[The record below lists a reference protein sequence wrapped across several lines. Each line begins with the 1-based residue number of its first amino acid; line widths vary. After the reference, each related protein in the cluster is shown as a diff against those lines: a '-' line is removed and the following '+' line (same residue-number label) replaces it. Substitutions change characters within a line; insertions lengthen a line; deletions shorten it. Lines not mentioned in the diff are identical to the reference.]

1 MPKRINLTAGIL
13 ALFVFFCQADIAW
26 ESGQSTGDPTTLD
39 EYHFVARGKMSRDRD
54 LNPQR
59 IAGMDNNGRILIS
72 CLEAKTAEQL
82 QASGISC
89 LRSQLELLAD
99 WKLLEYDRKEKTY
112 RTTIHVYGTERAA
125 AIRQK
130 VGVTVEQLAEE
141 LRADLDSL
149 RSHLEGIDSRKSI
162 FAILYAYVLHSYA
175 MEQFGDEIYR
185 KPQLSAESPFW
196 NGYAWAIFPKR
207 RFPVG
212 VSVMPVDDTRVF
224 RIAAVALEAPD
235 FQQFMP
241 LVEDVVADSRAD
253 DPDVLKSFSQ
263 FALFDEEGR
272 LTVPVFEG
280 EWPKKLEDMARNVY
294 VKTIELVDSQEMKEI
309 LGMATQ
315 AQAAMF
321 IHYEVRYA
329 FLRHLLDKGTIEAPI
344 DFEDAGNNGPADL
357 RYLVFLIKTVPPGP
371 SFP

>member
-1 MPKRINLTAGIL
+1 MHKRIYLAVGIL
-13 ALFVFFCQADIAW
+13 ALFAFVCQADIAR
-26 ESGQSTGDPTTLD
+26 ESGQSTGDPATLD

-59 IAGMDNNGRILIS
+59 IAGMDNNGEILIA

-82 QASGISC
+82 QASGIGFR
-89 LRSQLELLAD
+89 RSQLELLAD
-99 WKLLEYDRKEKTY
+99 WGLLEYDQKEKTF
-112 RTTIHVYGTERAA
+112 RTTIHVYGMKKAA

-130 VGVTVEQLAEE
+130 VGVAVEQLAEE
-141 LRADLDSL
+141 LRAGVDAL
-149 RSHLEGIDSRKSI
+149 RSHLEGIDSRKSL
-162 FAILYAYVLHSYA
+162 FAILYGYVLHSYA

-185 KPQLSAESPFW
+185 KPQLSADSPFW

-212 VSVMPVDDTRVF
+212 VSVMPVDETRVF
-224 RIAAVALEAPD
+224 RVSAVALEAPD
-235 FQQFMP
+235 FRQFMP
-241 LVEDVVADSRAD
+241 LVEDIAADSRAD
-253 DPDVLKSFSQ
+253 DPGVLKSFSQ

-280 EWPKKLEDMARNVY
+280 EWPKKLENMARNVY
-294 VKTIELVDSQEMKEI
+294 AKTIELVDSQEMKEI

-344 DFEDAGNNGPADL
+344 DFEDAGNNAPEDL
-357 RYLVFLIKTVPPGP
+357 RYLVFLIKTAPQGP